1 MEGGG
6 GGVFIVLYPE
16 LAQSTSNLVSF
27 VLKETVFN
35 DDRREEGVRERE
47 RHREKRIDGR
57 GKRSNKYRST
67 VERAAM

>member
-1 MEGGG
+1 M
-6 GGVFIVLYPE
+6 
-16 LAQSTSNLVSF
+16 T
-27 VLKETVFN
+27 TRR
-35 DDRREEGVRERE
+35 RRERERE

>member
-1 MEGGG
+1 MAGGRG

-35 DDRREEGVRERE
+35 DDEKKEGERDIEGSGSMEEERE
-47 RHREKRIDGR
+47 AISIEAPWR
-57 GKRSNKYRST
+57 GLQCD
-67 VERAAM
+67 

>member
-1 MEGGG
+1 MEGG

-35 DDRREEGVRERE
+35 DDEKKERERE
-47 RHREKRIDGR
+47 RDIERSGSMEEEREAISIEAPWR
-57 GKRSNKYRST
+57 GLQCD
-67 VERAAM
+67 